1 MLDHLEETVRRF
13 ILDVCAVMYNYGFA
27 EVRVGD
33 IMRLMGVPDDKAG
46 EHDNELIILDETFE
60 RVIESYTQETK
71 KDYSQDAPPAGTTLH

>member
-46 EHDNELIILDETFE
+46 EHDNELIILDESFE
-60 RVIESYTQETK
+60 KVIESYTQESK
-71 KDYSQDAPPAGTTLH
+71 QDYSQETPPAGTTLH

>member
-33 IMRLMGVPDDKAG
+33 IMRLMGIGDETSSQMDDK
-46 EHDNELIILDETFE
+46 IIVLDESFE
-60 RVIESYTQETK
+60 KVIESYTRDPQ
-71 KDYSQDAPPAGTTLH
+71 QDNSKELPPAGTTLH

>member
-33 IMRLMGVPDDKAG
+33 IMRLMGVPDEQAG
-46 EHDNELIILDETFE
+46 QHDNELIILDESFE
-60 RVIESYTQETK
+60 KVIESYTQESQ
-71 KDYSQDAPPAGTTLH
+71 KDYSQEKPPAGTTLH